1 MRLATCSSRATAGCA
16 LDLGRPLEASKMNG
30 DPLYLA
36 RYFTYVAPA
45 SATSIVFDWHPFDS
59 SFITADLVIDVKS
72 ADTGTVTV
80 SVQSSLD
87 GATVSTLGS
96 TNVDTNGRTTT
107 TISSGLLTMIRLV
120 LSSSSAAARMI
131 LSVTLVPKRA

>member
-1 MRLATCSSRATAGCA
+1 
-16 LDLGRPLEASKMNG
+16 MNG